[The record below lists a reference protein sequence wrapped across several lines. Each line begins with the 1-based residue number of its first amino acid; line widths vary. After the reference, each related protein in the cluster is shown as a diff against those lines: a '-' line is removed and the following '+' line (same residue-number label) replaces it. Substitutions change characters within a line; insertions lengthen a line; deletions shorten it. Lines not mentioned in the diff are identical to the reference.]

1 MNRASVD
8 IEPLYLAGDFTR
20 SDAHQIVRAPWD
32 DRPLGAVSLAQGS
45 HVERAIDCAHGGVP
59 SLRASATHARRAWL
73 TAIADALRAER
84 SSLAELIADE
94 AGKPLPLALAEVT
107 RAEGTFRLA
116 ADECARLGGEV
127 LALDMSPATDGVIG
141 AWTRVAS
148 GALLAITPFNFPLNL
163 VAHKLAPAFALGMP
177 VVLKPAPQTPR
188 TALAL
193 ARIVQGS
200 GAPGPLLSVL
210 PAPVEL
216 AARMV
221 EDSRFSALSF
231 TGSASVGWALKS
243 RAGRKRTL
251 LELGGTATTLIAP
264 DADPLRAIDKITQ
277 GAFAYAGQVCIKTQR
292 VFVPRA
298 RWDAAREALCAAAQ
312 GVTVRDPRD
321 PSGLCGPLIDEASAV
336 RVRRWIDEAVA
347 RGAELACGGDRTR
360 NQVSPAVVI
369 DAPEGCA
376 LHDEEIFGPVLTLH
390 GYDTLDEAIARV
402 ERGRYGLQCAL
413 FSEHLPT
420 IREVFARLTVGALIV
435 NDSTTLRVDS
445 MPYGGVK
452 DSGLGREGV
461 RFAIDELS
469 DKKLLVLR

>member
-1 MNRASVD
+1 VD
-8 IEPLYLAGDFTR
+8 IEPLYLAGEFVPSTG
-20 SDAHQIVRAPWD
+20 HQLVRAPWD
-32 DRPLGAVSLAQGS
+32 DRVLAAVAVAEETQ
-45 HVERAIDCAHGGVP
+45 VERAIAQAHGAVP
-59 SLRASATHARRAWL
+59 ALRGSSTHARREWL
-73 TAIADALRAER
+73 TRIADGVRGERA
-84 SSLAELIADE
+84 SLAERIADE

-116 ADECARLGGEV
+116 AEECARLGGDV
-127 LALDMSPATDGVIG
+127 LALDVSPATEGVLG
-141 AWTRVAS
+141 AWTRVSS

-193 ARIVQGS
+193 ARIVQRA

-221 EDSRFSALSF
+221 EDPRFSALSF

-264 DADPLRAIDKITQ
+264 DADPARAIDKITQ

-298 RWDAAREALCAAAQ
+298 QLDAVREALCEAAR

-360 NQVSPAVVI
+360 NQVSPAVVVE
-369 DAPEGCA
+369 APEGTA

-420 IREVFARLTVGALIV
+420 IRKVFSRLTVGALIV
-435 NDSTTLRVDS
+435 NDSTMLRVDS

-461 RFAIDELS
+461 RFAIDEMS